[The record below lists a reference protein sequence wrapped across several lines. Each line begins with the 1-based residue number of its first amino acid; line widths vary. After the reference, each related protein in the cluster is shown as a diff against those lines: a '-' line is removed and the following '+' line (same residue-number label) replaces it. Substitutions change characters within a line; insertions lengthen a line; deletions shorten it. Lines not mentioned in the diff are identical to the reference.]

1 MSAAIRAEVLRGTHN
16 AIGALDYGI
25 LGGAALAQYGNPRD
39 TNDVDIMVPYD
50 ISEVVVPQLLER
62 GLVRTQGGGI
72 G

>member
-16 AIGALDYGI
+16 ATGALDYGI
-25 LGGAALAQYGNPRD
+25 LGGAAVAQYGNPRA
-39 TNDVDIMVPYD
+39 TSDVDIMVPYD